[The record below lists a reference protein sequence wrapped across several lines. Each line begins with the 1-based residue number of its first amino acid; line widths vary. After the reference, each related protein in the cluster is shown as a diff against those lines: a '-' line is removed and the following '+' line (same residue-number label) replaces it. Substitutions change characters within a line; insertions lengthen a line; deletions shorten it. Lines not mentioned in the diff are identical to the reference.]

1 MPDEIRVLI
10 AEDSPTVRQYLKTV
24 ISTDNGF
31 RVVGEARDGAE
42 AFALVQQLRPDVVTM
57 DIQMPLVDGLEAT
70 RQIMSTCPTPVVIVS
85 GVIGDEVKHSLDA
98 LESGALA
105 VLPKL
110 PERSKPEF
118 PQRRQQLLQTLKA
131 MSGVKVIARRDYG
144 GVRIDRE
151 PSTPRP
157 QPGRPRPEVV
167 VMGASTGGPSALQRT
182 LSALPEDYRLP
193 IVIVQH
199 MPDEFLGG
207 LARWLR
213 ASSPLQVQMAYHG
226 LELRS
231 GSVYLAPGGAHL
243 MLKRQGNRLLTHL
256 EPATGVH
263 RFVPSIDVLFESVAK
278 ACGASAAGVILTG
291 MGDDGAEGLMRLRQA
306 GAYTLAQN
314 ETSSTVYG
322 MPHAALQRG
331 AVERVFDLSHLPMEL
346 LKLL

>member
-10 AEDSPTVRQYLKTV
+10 AEDSPTVRQQLKTV
-24 ISTDNGF
+24 INPDSGF

-57 DIQMPLVDGLEAT
+57 DIRMPLVDGLAAT
-70 RQIMSTCPTPVVIVS
+70 RQIMAACPTPVVIVS
-85 GVIGDEVKHSLDA
+85 GVVDDQVKQALDA

-110 PERSKPEF
+110 PDRSRPDF
-118 PQRRQQLLQTLKA
+118 PQRRQQLLQTLRA

-144 GVRIDRE
+144 AVRVERD

-157 QPGRPRPEVV
+157 QGRPRPEVV

-182 LSALPEDYRLP
+182 LAALPEDYRLP

-199 MPDEFLGG
+199 MPDEFIGG

-213 ASSPLQVQMAYHG
+213 ASSRLQVQIAHHG

-231 GSVYLAPGGAHL
+231 ATVYLAPGGAHL
-243 MLKRQGNRLLTHL
+243 LLRRRGGRLVTQL
-256 EPATGVH
+256 EPTDGAH
-263 RFVPSIDVLFESVAK
+263 RFVPSIDVLFESTAQV
-278 ACGASAAGVILTG
+278 CGASAAGVILTG

-306 GAYTLAQN
+306 GAYTFAQN
-314 ETSSTVYG
+314 ESSSTIYG
-322 MPHAALQRG
+322 MPQAALQRG
-331 AVERVFDLSHLPMEL
+331 AVERVFDLSYLPIEL